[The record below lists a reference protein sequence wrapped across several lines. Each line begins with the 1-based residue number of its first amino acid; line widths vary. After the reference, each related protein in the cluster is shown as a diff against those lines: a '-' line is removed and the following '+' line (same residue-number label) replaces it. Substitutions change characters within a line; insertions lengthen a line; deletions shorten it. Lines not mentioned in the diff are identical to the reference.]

1 MSKAVLGFAV
11 HHFIDDGKKCKLLI
25 DILGS
30 AASTVFAE

>member
-30 AASTVFAE
+30 ASANLFAE